1 MKKRIIIAGATG
13 FIGKRLA
20 HKLFSLGYEITIITR
35 DINKSKTLFPNF
47 SSIDWKLSDDLF
59 TDAFEDCYGIINL
72 AGASL
77 ADKRW
82 TDNYKKVIIN
92 SRVQTTERIVRTI
105 EYCKTKPQ
113 FLINASAIGYYGN
126 RGDEILTENSK
137 KGEGFL
143 SDVCLLW
150 EESVIPAKKFTR
162 LVIPRIGIV
171 LDKKEGALA
180 KMMLPFKLFFGGNLG
195 SAKDWIS
202 WIHIEDLVSLFIWTI
217 NNDKISDHI
226 NFVSSNPTQKK
237 DFNRI
242 LGKVLKRPNWFVV
255 PQIALKLLLGEAS
268 EMLISSQ
275 RVIPEKAIS
284 FGFDFEFDEI
294 DYALFSLIKNK
305 YIKYV

>member
-1 MKKRIIIAGATG
+1 MKKRIIISGATG
-13 FIGKRLA
+13 FIGKRLSL
-20 HKLFSLGYEITIITR
+20 KLFSLGYDITIITR
-35 DINKSKTLFPNF
+35 DINKSKALFPNF
-47 SSIDWKLSDDLF
+47 SSIDWILPDDLF
-59 TDAFEDCYGIINL
+59 TSEFENCFGIINL

-82 TDNYKKVIIN
+82 SDNYKKIIID
-92 SRVQTTERIVRTI
+92 SRVQTTKRIVRTI

-113 FLINASAIGYYGN
+113 FLINVSAIGFYGN

-150 EESVIPAKKFTR
+150 EESVVPAKKYTR

-171 LDKKEGALA
+171 LDKKEGALP

-202 WIHIEDLVSLFIWTI
+202 WIHIEDLIYLFIWVI
-217 NNDKISDHI
+217 ENEKISDQI
-226 NFVSSNPTQKK
+226 NFVSPNPIIKN

-242 LGKVLKRPNWFVV
+242 LGKVLKRPHWFNI

-268 EMLISSQ
+268 QMLISSQ
-275 RVIPEKAIS
+275 RVIPEKALS
-284 FGFDFEFDEI
+284 FDFIYEFDEL
-294 DYALFSLIKNK
+294 DYALFSLIRNRF
-305 YIKYV
+305 IKYV